1 MADKRLP
8 RRYRLTAGRAWA
20 AAAWENAWPRL
31 WPPVAIV
38 LLFVA
43 LALIGLPMALAWWAH
58 WLYLAGFALALG
70 WGLWRGLRHLTLP
83 DRRSAWRRVERVSGL
98 AHRPLTEALDE
109 QALGLGNPTS
119 TQLWRVRG
127 EGLPVP
133 FRRLRAGWPRP
144 GLGDRDR
151 YALRG
156 ALGLLLVIGL
166 FAAGGDWRYRL
177 ASAFE
182 PASPAAAGDRVPFST
197 DIIVTP
203 PAYTRLLA
211 SHHPPMAPEDGAILV
226 PEGSEVLLRITGAG
240 EAVAAIDGEPL
251 ALERLDNA
259 NLEATVTADHDARLT
274 LTSPMGE
281 AAWRYAI
288 VPDNRPEV
296 AFVGEL
302 GTLPGG
308 VVEFGW
314 RATDDYGVVSA
325 YLDITL
331 TRDAPAVP
339 GRERWERRLSEPPL
353 PLPEM
358 GGTRFEDLAA
368 HPWSGLPAR
377 LEIRASDALGEAVS
391 EPIELV
397 LPVREFAHPVAAAIA
412 DMRRRLLQDAAAL
425 PMVTEVLSDLAAV
438 PRRYNDDVT
447 VFLALRTAARRL
459 DALESWQEAPVLEVA
474 GLLWQ
479 TALRLDGGDLALAQL
494 RLRQAEQA
502 LREALENGASDAEI
516 AERMA
521 ELREAMDAY
530 LEAMQRDLM
539 ERLQSGELTLDQMPF
554 GDPSQ
559 MIDREG
565 LDELLDRLENLSRS
579 GAREE
584 AEQLLADLQR
594 MMESMTAGLTPQQGQ
609 QGQAMQMLQDLQNL
623 AEMQQRLMDQ
633 TFDQAQR
640 GQPGDNQ
647 SFGEEARQV
656 QEQLRRQLGQSMADL
671 ADMMGGLP
679 QGLGQA
685 ELSMRQAEQ
694 ALGQGQPGDAIGPQA
709 EALDQLQQGLQQ
721 FADQLMEQMAE
732 QGGGMGQP
740 FPQRRPG
747 EDPFGRTP
755 GGEGGFDTSPVD
767 IPDIGPTERARDILD
782 ELRRRAGER
791 ERPRDE
797 LDYIDRLLRQF

>member
-1 MADKRLP
+1 LADKRLP

-20 AAAWENAWPRL
+20 AAAWENAWPLL
-31 WPPVAIV
+31 WPPVAVV
-38 LLFVA
+38 LVFVA
-43 LALIGLPMALAWWAH
+43 LALIGLPMALSWWAH

-70 WGLWRGLRHLTLP
+70 WSLWRGLRRLALP
-83 DRRSAWRRVERVSGL
+83 DRRSAWRRVERASSL

-109 QALGLGNPTS
+109 QALGRTDPTAS
-119 TQLWRVRG
+119 QLWRARG
-127 EGLPVP
+127 ELL
-133 FRRLRAGWPRP
+133 RRSAHRLRAGWPRP
-144 GLGDRDR
+144 GLGERDR

-177 ASAFE
+177 ATAFE
-182 PASPAAAGDRVPFST
+182 PAAPTAAAEGVPFAT

-211 SHHPPMAPEDGAILV
+211 SQHAPMGPQDEAIRV
-226 PEGSEVLLRITGAG
+226 PEGSEVLLRVSGAG
-240 EAVAAIDGEPL
+240 EASATLDGAPL

-259 NLEATVTADHDARLT
+259 NLEATVTAEADARLS
-274 LTSPMGE
+274 LSSPMGE
-281 AAWRYAI
+281 AAWHYEI
-288 VPDNRPEV
+288 IPDSRPTV
-296 AFVGEL
+296 AFVGDL

-314 RATDDYGVVSA
+314 SATDDYGVVA
-325 YLDITL
+325 AHLDITL
-331 TRDAPAVP
+331 GPDAPAVP
-339 GRERWERRLSEPPL
+339 GRERWELGLSEPPL

-397 LPVREFAHPVAAAIA
+397 LPVRDFAHPVAAAIA
-412 DMRRRLLQDAAAL
+412 DMRRRMLQDAEAL
-425 PMVTEVLSDLAAV
+425 PLVSEVLTDLAAA

-502 LREALENGASDAEI
+502 LREALENGASDEEI
-516 AERMA
+516 ARLMA

-539 ERLQSGELTLDQMPF
+539 ERLQSGELTLDQLPF
-554 GDPSQ
+554 SDPSQ

-565 LDELLDRLENLSRS
+565 LDDLLDQLENLSRS

-584 AEQLLADLQR
+584 AEQLLSELQR
-594 MMESMTAGLTPQQGQ
+594 MMEGMTPGLSPQQGQ

-640 GQPGDNQ
+640 GQAGDNQ

-671 ADMMGGLP
+671 ADMLGELP

-694 ALGQGQPGDAIGPQA
+694 ALGQGQPGDAVGPQA

-732 QGGGMGQP
+732 QGSGMGQP

-747 EDPFGRTP
+747 EDPLGRTP
-755 GGEGGFDTSPVD
+755 NGEGGFDTSPVD
-767 IPDIGPTERARDILD
+767 IPDVGPTERVRDILD

-791 ERPRDE
+791 DRPRDE